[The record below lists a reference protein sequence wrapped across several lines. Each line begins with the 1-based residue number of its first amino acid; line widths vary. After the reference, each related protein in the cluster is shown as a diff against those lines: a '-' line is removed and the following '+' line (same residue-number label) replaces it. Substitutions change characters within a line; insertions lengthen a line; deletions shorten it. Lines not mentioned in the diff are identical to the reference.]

1 MHLRGI
7 YEPIKNYKAPAIQIP
22 QKVRK
27 EPVMQ
32 LPSIRPFSSK
42 YFSTAGTPP
51 TYSSRDK
58 SSITV
63 DIGLH

>member
-1 MHLRGI
+1 MHLRDI
-7 YEPIKNYKAPAIQIP
+7 YEPIKNYKAPALQIQ

-51 TYSSRDK
+51 TYSS
-58 SSITV
+58 
-63 DIGLH
+63 